1 MGTNGRQSW
10 APPNP
15 LLAAARERILARL
28 DEASEVLSEAGGDL
42 LRTDGGALE
51 RFRELLTEAQEHAEA
66 LTVASDAT
74 RRRRAQTVTR
84 LAGAAITDAT
94 PVSEFLLVP
103 FGDVEVE
110 RATSGGGFT
119 FARPHAESAKRWFD
133 RLGRKLAIDY
143 EHQSLERFNPRPDG
157 LSPAAG
163 WIGGLEVRDDGLWA
177 TEVSWTERA
186 ADLLRRGE
194 YRYFSPVIFW
204 TDEDRSDVAGL
215 GPVALTNDPAMR
227 GVAPLAA
234 SRRAARPG
242 APRAGDAAG
251 EAADEASRAE
261 LVETLRN
268 EMVEAQGTIAA
279 LRRQLDGQQA
289 DAFVERGLRAGKI
302 MDSTS
307 MDWRED
313 FLRDAEQAEARLA
326 RAPALLPPG
335 RVVALGAAGG
345 ARPLAAAR
353 TAERELMNQWN
364 VEAEDWEAYERAAA
378 AGRVRQLG
386 SA

>member
-234 SRRAARPG
+234 SRRAARTEGPG
-242 APRAGDAAG
+242 APGAG
-251 EAADEASRAE
+251 EASDEASRAE